1 MKKLKK
7 NPQIITKT
15 KPFINKYNWERIKF
29 PSQKDDWKSYAKKE
43 KIHPAYV
50 SKDNSNHE
58 KQVIFLLILNGEKL
72 HYLAVKELS
81 ALLRAINYKHYGDF
95 YCLSCRHSLR
105 INGKLESHKKVC
117 KNKDFYS
124 VILSFEDTEILEF
137 NQYHKSD
144 KGPFII
150 YADLE
155 CITEK
160 IDGFKNNPENS
171 SKTKVSQQ
179 IPSGFLMSK
188 MIYTEVK
195 IVEKS
200 FVNP

>member
-7 NPQIITKT
+7 NLQIITKI

-43 KIHPAYV
+43 KIYPAYV

-58 KQVIFLLILNGEKL
+58 KQVILLLILNREKW
-72 HYLAVKELS
+72 HYLAVKELP
-81 ALLRAINYKHYGDF
+81 ALLRAITSKHYGDF
-95 YCLSCRHSLR
+95 YCLNCCHSLR
-105 INGKLESHKKVC
+105 IKGKLESHKKVC
-117 KNKDFYS
+117 KNKDFYN
-124 VILSFEDTEILEF
+124 VILPFENT
-137 NQYHKSD
+137 D

>member
-7 NPQIITKT
+7 NPQIITKI
-15 KPFINKYNWERIKF
+15 KPFINKYDWERIKF
-29 PSQKDDWKSYAKKE
+29 PSQKDDWKSYTKKE
-43 KIHPAYV
+43 KIYPAYV

-58 KQVIFLLILNGEKL
+58 KQVILLLILNGEKW

-81 ALLRAINYKHYGDF
+81 ALLRAITSKHYGDF
-95 YCLSCRHSLR
+95 YCLNCRHSLR
-105 INGKLESHKKVC
+105 IKGKLESHKKVC
-117 KNKDFYS
+117 ENKDFYN
-124 VILSFEDTEILEF
+124 VILPFEDT
-137 NQYHKSD
+137 D